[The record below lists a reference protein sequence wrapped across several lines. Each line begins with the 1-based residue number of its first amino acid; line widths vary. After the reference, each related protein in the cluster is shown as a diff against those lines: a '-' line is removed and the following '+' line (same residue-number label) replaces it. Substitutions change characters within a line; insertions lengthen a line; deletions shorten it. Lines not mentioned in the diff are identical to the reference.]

1 MALLR
6 IQLFGS
12 VRVSHAEHPRD
23 ARLIHTVQGLL
34 AWLVL
39 NRRKTHARE
48 ALADLFWG
56 EQREDRA
63 RSCLSTRSG
72 RLQLRQRSLA
82 RRRGV

>member
-6 IQLFGS
+6 IQLFGA
-12 VRVSHAEHPRD
+12 VRVCHADHPGD
-23 ARLIHTVQGLL
+23 ARLIHTIQALL

-48 ALADLFWG
+48 ALAELFWG

-63 RSCLSTRSG
+63 R
-72 RLQLRQRSLA
+72 A
-82 RRRGV
+82 AA